1 VEGLFAL
8 GVSSAHRIHG
18 GRRGTSPAPV
28 GVSGIGSAT
37 PPPADTIEPMSDL
50 DGRVVVV
57 TGATS
62 GIGLATARAFATEGA
77 RLVVNSSSSRDAGEE
92 LAASLPDAVY
102 VQGSVGEE
110 ATAHALTAAAM
121 ERWGRLDHLVNNA
134 GVTER
139 IPHSDLDAVTDE
151 VWERILRVNLLGAWY
166 TSRAAVNALAA
177 DGGGSIVNVASLAGV
192 RPVGSSIPYAVS
204 KAALVH
210 LTRLLANTLGPRGVR
225 VNAVAPGLV
234 TTPWTTREGWA
245 PLHERVAQ
253 MAPQRRVGTPEEVAV
268 VCTMLARAAYT
279 TGEVVLVDGG
289 LGLAGP

>member
-1 VEGLFAL
+1 M
-8 GVSSAHRIHG
+8 
-18 GRRGTSPAPV
+18 
-28 GVSGIGSAT
+28 
-37 PPPADTIEPMSDL
+37 D
-50 DGRVVVV
+50 
-57 TGATS
+57 
-62 GIGLATARAFATEGA
+62 
-77 RLVVNSSSSRDAGEE
+77 
-92 LAASLPDAVY
+92 
-102 VQGSVGEE
+102 
-110 ATAHALTAAAM
+110 
-121 ERWGRLDHLVNNA
+121 RWGRLDHLVNNA

-166 TSRAAVNALAA
+166 TTRAAVQALAA
-177 DGGGSIVNVASLAGV
+177 DGGGSIVNVASLAGI

-210 LTRLLANTLGPRGVR
+210 LTRLLANTLGPRGIR

-234 TTPWTTREGWA
+234 STPWTNREGWA

-253 MAPQRRVGTPEEVAV
+253 MAPLRRVGTPDDVAA

-279 TGEVVLVDGG
+279 TGEVVVVDGG

>member
-1 VEGLFAL
+1 MT
-8 GVSSAHRIHG
+8 H
-18 GRRGTSPAPV
+18 
-28 GVSGIGSAT
+28 
-37 PPPADTIEPMSDL
+37 L

-62 GIGLATARAFATEGA
+62 GIGLATAHAFASEGA
-77 RLVVNSSSSRDAGEE
+77 RLVVNSSRSRDAGEA

-110 ATAHALTAAAM
+110 ATAHALVAAATD
-121 ERWGRLDHLVNNA
+121 RWGRLDHLVNNA

-166 TSRAAVNALAA
+166 TSRAAAEALAA
-177 DGGGSIVNVASLAGV
+177 GDGGSIVNVASLAGV

-210 LTRLLANTLGPRGVR
+210 LTVLLANTLGPRGVR

-234 TTPWTTREGWA
+234 STPWTNREGWA
-245 PLHERVAQ
+245 PLHARVAEI
-253 MAPQRRVGTPEEVAV
+253 APLRRVGTPEDVAV
-268 VCTMLARAAYT
+268 VCTMLARSEYVS
-279 TGEVVLVDGG
+279 GEVVVVDGG

>member
-1 VEGLFAL
+1 
-8 GVSSAHRIHG
+8 
-18 GRRGTSPAPV
+18 
-28 GVSGIGSAT
+28 
-37 PPPADTIEPMSDL
+37 MSDL

-62 GIGLATARAFATEGA
+62 GIGLAVARGFAAEGA
-77 RLVVNSSSSRDAGEE
+77 RLVVNSSRSRAEGEE

-110 ATAHALTAAAM
+110 STAHALVAAATG
-121 ERWGRLDHLVNNA
+121 RWGRLDHLVNNA

-151 VWERILRVNLLGAWY
+151 VWDRILRVNLLGAWY
-166 TSRAAVNALAA
+166 TTRAAVVALRE
-177 DGGGSIVNVASLAGV
+177 GEGGSVVNVASLAGV

-210 LTRLLANTLGPRGVR
+210 LTKLLANALGSSVR

-234 TTPWTTREGWA
+234 ATPWTERDGWA
-245 PLHERVAQ
+245 PLHERVRQ
-253 MAPQRRVGTPEEVAV
+253 LAPLRRVGVPEDVAT
-268 VCTMLARAAYT
+268 VCTMLARSDYV
-279 TGEVVLVDGG
+279 TGEVVVVDGG

>member
-1 VEGLFAL
+1 
-8 GVSSAHRIHG
+8 
-18 GRRGTSPAPV
+18 
-28 GVSGIGSAT
+28 
-37 PPPADTIEPMSDL
+37 MSDL
-50 DGRVVVV
+50 DGRVAVV

-62 GIGLATARAFATEGA
+62 GIGLAIAQAFALEGA
-77 RLVVNSSSSRDAGEE
+77 RLVVNSSSSRDAGEA
-92 LAASLPDAVY
+92 LAASLPDAIY

-110 ATAHALTAAAM
+110 ATAQALVAAAM

-139 IPHSDLDAVTDE
+139 IPHRDLDAVTDE

-166 TSRAAVNALAA
+166 TCRAASEALAA
-177 DGGGSIVNVASLAGV
+177 GDGGSIVNVASLAGV

-210 LTRLLANTLGPRGVR
+210 LTRLLANALGPEVR

-234 TTPWTTREGWA
+234 ATPWTQREGWA

-253 MAPQRRVGTPEEVAV
+253 IAPLRRVGTPEDVAV
-268 VCTMLARAAYT
+268 VCTMLARSDYV
-279 TGEVVLVDGG
+279 TGEVVVVDGG

>member
-1 VEGLFAL
+1 M
-8 GVSSAHRIHG
+8 
-18 GRRGTSPAPV
+18 
-28 GVSGIGSAT
+28 SG
-37 PPPADTIEPMSDL
+37 L
-50 DGRVVVV
+50 DGTVVAV

-62 GIGLATARAFATEGA
+62 GIGLAVARAFAAEGA
-77 RLVVNSSSSRDAGEE
+77 RLVVNSSRSGEAGEE

-110 ATAHALTAAAM
+110 ATAHALVAAAT

-151 VWERILRVNLLGAWY
+151 IWERLLRVNLLGAWY
-166 TSRAAVNALAA
+166 CSRAAVAALGAGA
-177 DGGGSIVNVASLAGV
+177 GGSIVNVASLAGV

-210 LTRLLANTLGPRGVR
+210 LTRLLANALGPAVR

-234 TTPWTTREGWA
+234 ETPWTSHEGWA
-245 PLHERVAQ
+245 PLHDRVRQ
-253 MAPQRRVGTPEEVAV
+253 LAPLRRVGVPEDVAV
-268 VCTMLARAAYT
+268 VCTMLARSDYV
-279 TGEVVLVDGG
+279 TGEVVVVDGG